1 MKLKKLLMMPLFGA
15 MFLFTSVIYA
25 QKGEVNFVDFEDQ
38 KGLYDTND
46 EFKFSRIW
54 LFKEVIVNR
63 YDTGKPVRDEKTKGN
78 FNIYI
83 YGDKFNEMR
92 ITLDNKKQ
100 YRFRRETDFCSLGR
114 DSDPATNIIYEKPK
128 LFFAARYSN
137 KTNEADD
144 YVYIISIFKDRLE
157 LCRMYEGR
165 TDTVFV
171 FNDYTK
177 DNIYRDY
184 NEKFFYSEYERSH
197 YGFK

>member
-1 MKLKKLLMMPLFGA
+1 MMPLFGA

-54 LFKEVIVNR
+54 LFKEVITNR

-92 ITLDNKKQ
+92 ITLDDKKQ
-100 YRFRRETDFCSLGR
+100 YRFRRETDFHSFGR
-114 DSDPATNIIYEKPK
+114 DSDPVTKIDYEKPK
-128 LFFAARYSN
+128 TFFMARYLN
-137 KTNEADD
+137 KTNESDGS
-144 YVYIISIFKDRLE
+144 VYLIAIFKDRVE
-157 LCRMYEGR
+157 VIRIYEKK
-165 TDTVFV
+165 TTVFV

>member
-1 MKLKKLLMMPLFGA
+1 MMPLFGA

-54 LFKEVIVNR
+54 LFKEVIVNK
-63 YDTGKPVRDEKTKGN
+63 YHTGNPVRDKKIYGN

-100 YRFRRETDFCSLGR
+100 YRFRREADFLCYMRTG
-114 DSDPATNIIYEKPK
+114 DPVTQVDYEKPK
-128 LFFAARYSN
+128 RSFVARYSN
-137 KTNEADD
+137 KTNESDG
-144 YVYIISIFKDRLE
+144 YVYFILIFKDRLE